1 MGYLTVIITDITVE
15 GRTVICQI
23 VPVNRLWVYRTNGRD
38 RDIIDENTGYL
49 RYRPQGV
56 IILDL
61 ERDPVETGREI
72 RGTE

>member
-1 MGYLTVIITDITVE
+1 MGYLSVIVTDTTRERLV
-15 GRTVICQI
+15 VICQI
-23 VPVNRLWVYRTNGRD
+23 VPVNRLWVYRTDGRD
-38 RDIIDENTGYL
+38 RDIIDEYTGYL

-56 IILDL
+56 IVLDL